1 MRLYTEYVFM
11 FTFAFLLFVAY
22 LIITV
27 RSDNVDFD
35 LNGTKIPNL
44 AENNVYQLYINA
56 NCTNGSYQSL
66 KYNNSGFVSN
76 NKDLIISSITIPGNS
91 SAKGTFKI
99 GYADNDINCQVA
111 APTNPIVLYENST
124 PTSNTLSEFKTF
136 IKIPK
141 SKIPFVQLNGYNYE
155 LAAVGVEQ

>member
-1 MRLYTEYVFM
+1 MRLYTEYVFL
-11 FTFAFLLFVAY
+11 FTLAFLLFVTY

-35 LNGTKIPNL
+35 INGTKIPNL
-44 AENNVYQLYINA
+44 AQNNVYQLYINA

-76 NKDLIISSITIPGNS
+76 NKELIISSITIPGNS
-91 SAKGTFKI
+91 SSKGTFEI

-111 APTNPIVLYENST
+111 APTNPVVLYQNST

-141 SKIPFVQLNGYNYE
+141 SKIPYVKLTGYNYE
-155 LAAVGVEQ
+155 LAAIGVEQ

>member
-1 MRLYTEYVFM
+1 MRLYTEYVLLFC
-11 FTFAFLLFVAY
+11 FAFLLFVAY

-44 AENNVYQLYINA
+44 AENNVYQLYINS
-56 NCTNGSYQSL
+56 NCTSGSYQTF
-66 KYNNSGFVSN
+66 KYSNSGYTSN
-76 NKDLIISSITIPGNS
+76 VNDLVISNITIPSNAT
-91 SAKGTFKI
+91 AKGTFKI
-99 GYADNDINCQVA
+99 GYADNDVNCQVA
-111 APTNPIVLYENST
+111 APTNPVVVYENST

-141 SKIPFVQLNGYNYE
+141 TKFPYIQLNGFNYE
-155 LAAVGVEQ
+155 AVAVGVEY

>member
-1 MRLYTEYVFM
+1 M

-44 AENNVYQLYINA
+44 AENNVYQLYINNSCA
-56 NCTNGSYQSL
+56 SGSYQTF
-66 KYNNSGFVSN
+66 KHANSGYIST
-76 NKDLIISSITIPGNS
+76 NKDLIIS
-91 SAKGTFKI
+91 
-99 GYADNDINCQVA
+99 YADNDINCQVA
-111 APTNPIVLYENST
+111 APTNAVVLFENST
-124 PTSNTLSEFKTF
+124 PTSDDVIEYKVF

-141 SKIPFVQLNGYNYE
+141 NKYPYIQITGFDYE
-155 LAAVGVEQ
+155 ASTIGIQH

>member
-44 AENNVYQLYINA
+44 AENNVYQLYINNSCA
-56 NCTNGSYQSL
+56 SGSYQTF
-66 KYNNSGFVSN
+66 KHANNGYISA
-76 NKDLIISSITIPGNS
+76 NKDLIISSITIPSHHQHRGNIV
-91 SAKGTFKI
+91 I

-111 APTNPIVLYENST
+111 APTNPVVLFENST
-124 PTSNTLSEFKTF
+124 PTSDDVIEYKVF

-141 SKIPFVQLNGYNYE
+141 NKYPFIQITGFDYEASAIGVQY
-155 LAAVGVEQ
+155 

>member
-1 MRLYTEYVFM
+1 M

-99 GYADNDINCQVA
+99 GY
-111 APTNPIVLYENST
+111 
-124 PTSNTLSEFKTF
+124 TLSEFKTF